1 MNSIGKVSRW
11 AGFSWFILWHVER
24 VGRTDYAD
32 GTDMLA
38 LKRERGRDAQD
49 LKKIDLENYRD
60 LKVWKLKECPDAQRS
75 SSARLLPKGRK
86 KSSRIWSNR
95 MRIARI

>member
-1 MNSIGKVSRW
+1 MINAVQGCKRDGV
-11 AGFSWFILWHVER
+11 LTH
-24 VGRTDYAD
+24 AD

-38 LKRERGRDAQD
+38 LKRERGRDAQNS
-49 LKKIDLENYRD
+49 KKIDLEKYKD

>member
-11 AGFSWFILWHVER
+11 ADFSWFILWHMER

-38 LKRERGRDAQD
+38 LKRERGRDAQNY
-49 LKKIDLENYRD
+49 KKIDFVKD
-60 LKVWKLKECPDAQRS
+60 LKV
-75 SSARLLPKGRK
+75 RK
-86 KSSRIWSNR
+86 
-95 MRIARI
+95 

>member
-38 LKRERGRDAQD
+38 LKRERGRLAQNS
-49 LKKIDLENYRD
+49 KKNNFENYKD
-60 LKVWKLKECPDAQRS
+60 LKVWKLKECPIGQ
-75 SSARLLPKGRK
+75 
-86 KSSRIWSNR
+86 KSSKIITN
-95 MRIARI
+95 

>member
-1 MNSIGKVSRW
+1 MINAVQGCKGDGV
-11 AGFSWFILWHVER
+11 LTH
-24 VGRTDYAD
+24 TD

-38 LKRERGRDAQD
+38 LKRERGRLAQNS
-49 LKKIDLENYRD
+49 KKIDLENYRD
-60 LKVWKLKECPDAQRS
+60 LKVWKLMECADAQRS

>member
-1 MNSIGKVSRW
+1 MINAVQGCKGDGV
-11 AGFSWFILWHVER
+11 LTH
-24 VGRTDYAD
+24 TD

-38 LKRERGRDAQD
+38 LKRERGRDAQNS
-49 LKKIDLENYRD
+49 KKIDLEKYKD

-86 KSSRIWSNR
+86 KLSKSDQNR
-95 MRIARI
+95 TKIFMNI

>member
-24 VGRTDYAD
+24 VRRTDYAD

-60 LKVWKLKECPDAQRS
+60 LKVWKLKECPIGQRS
-75 SSARLLPKGRK
+75 AEGRLLPKGRK
-86 KSSRIWSNR
+86 KSSKI
-95 MRIARI
+95 

>member
-1 MNSIGKVSRW
+1 MINAVQGCKGDGV
-11 AGFSWFILWHVER
+11 LTH
-24 VGRTDYAD
+24 TD

-38 LKRERGRDAQD
+38 LKRERGRLAQNS
-49 LKKIDLENYRD
+49 KKINLEKYKD